1 MKKKQVRF
9 LKELLETPSATGTE
23 IAVARLV
30 RERLADT
37 ADEIRT
43 DVMGSVHATL
53 KGAGA
58 GPSLMLSAHMDEI
71 GLMVTY
77 ISDEGYLSVASVG
90 GVDAAVLPGMRVDV
104 HASESVEPLRGVVG
118 RKPIHLIEPDER
130 KKVTPL
136 DKLIIDL
143 GLPGKKVRK
152 LVRVGDVITFGVG
165 FERFGAGMAVSRAF
179 DDKAGVWVGVR
190 VLEQLARA
198 GRAPGDFTFA
208 ATVQEEIGT
217 RGAET
222 SAYSVRPDVGLAFDV
237 THATDYPG
245 IDPTKHGK
253 IVCGQ
258 GPVIARGPNI
268 NPEVFERLVAAAEA
282 EGLPYQL
289 EAEPGVT
296 GTDARAIQM
305 ARGGIPTGLVSVPLR
320 YMHTPTEVVCLA
332 DLDATVKLV
341 VRFARDLGG
350 DACFVPGMAGAS
362 PLAREEAADD
372 AEPVRRDGRGVAAMK
387 REASTIAKNKKA
399 FHEYDILETYE
410 AGIELTG
417 TEVRS
422 LRENH
427 CQLTDCFALVRDGEV
442 WLHNVHIPPYANGNL
457 ANPDPDRK
465 RKLLLHKRQIRLLR
479 EQVKEKGMALV
490 PLKMYFKENSLVK
503 VELGVAR
510 GKKLHDKRA
519 TMAERDSRREIER
532 ALKERSR

>member
-143 GLPGKKVRK
+143 GLAGKKVRK

-332 DLDATVKLV
+332 DLDATVKLLDTLPPLHPFAEEEVPLPTPAIESFAV
-341 VRFARDLGG
+341 VKDDDGVYEVDGPAMQRLIDSVNFEDEESMNWFHRTLRRWGVI
-350 DACFVPGMAGAS
+350 DALRQAGAG
-362 PLAREEAADD
+362 EGDT
-372 AEPVRRDGRGVAAMK
+372 VRIGDM
-387 REASTIAKNKKA
+387 E
-399 FHEYDILETYE
+399 FD
-410 AGIELTG
+410 
-417 TEVRS
+417 
-422 LRENH
+422 
-427 CQLTDCFALVRDGEV
+427 F
-442 WLHNVHIPPYANGNL
+442 
-457 ANPDPDRK
+457 
-465 RKLLLHKRQIRLLR
+465 
-479 EQVKEKGMALV
+479 
-490 PLKMYFKENSLVK
+490 
-503 VELGVAR
+503 VE
-510 GKKLHDKRA
+510 
-519 TMAERDSRREIER
+519 
-532 ALKERSR
+532 